1 MCMIRCRL
9 NFALLRS
16 SILCLRGTRSSMSK
30 PLFDTPIALQHAETQ
45 PSLSVP

>member
-1 MCMIRCRL
+1 MLIIFVE
-9 NFALLRS
+9 NFLSLV
-16 SILCLRGTRSSMSK
+16 IFIIIIIIIIMSK